1 MGFNPGGSDGPTLN
15 EQIDV
20 LTTRKT
26 NAYLDEEWRGTST
39 EARDLVAQGTGLPAS
54 RGMADIDGRSI
65 YVVGLPHLSR
75 YTPSESRT

>member
-39 EARDLVAQGTGLPAS
+39 EARDLVA
-54 RGMADIDGRSI
+54 
-65 YVVGLPHLSR
+65 
-75 YTPSESRT
+75 